1 MYPLVPVRSM
11 SCAACRLMSAAE
23 SSSEHP
29 LARAVLEYC
38 SAQLGVPLRT
48 SSGEGSFRNGKTSAG
63 GGGGAV
69 TSGDHLALT
78 LSHLHVPLTSH
89 SSGGTALPVSHG
101 SASPTLSS
109 SGFGAASSA
118 FGHRLPPS
126 STAPATDAP
135 HTTSNSAAAAAG
147 GKLPGGQDVQ
157 VVQGLG
163 VSCWVSAAEAGLS
176 AGQATRYARPPP
188 RLTTTSGAPA
198 AAASTPGGSAAASSS
213 AGAGATAAAG
223 AVAAREGMVSV
234 LVGNRALMLQ
244 CGVRLPEGLEDM
256 MAPEVSRDRGREE
269 GGE

>member
-1 MYPLVPVRSM
+1 ML
-11 SCAACRLMSAAE
+11 CAACRLMSAAE

-38 SAQLGVPLRT
+38 SAQLGMPLR
-48 SSGEGSFRNGKTSAG
+48 SSGEGSFCDGKTSVSA
-63 GGGGAV
+63 GGAV

-78 LSHLHVPLTSH
+78 LSHLHVPLASH

-109 SGFGAASSA
+109 SGFNAASSA

-126 STAPATDAP
+126 STPLATGAP

-147 GKLPGGQDVQ
+147 GKLPAGQDVQ

-188 RLTTTSGAPA
+188 RLTTASGAPA
-198 AAASTPGGSAAASSS
+198 GAASTPGGSAAASSS
-213 AGAGATAAAG
+213 AGAGAAAAAG

-256 MAPEVSRDRGREE
+256 MAPEVSRERGREG